1 METFFP
7 QIFPKFFCE
16 YCDLKTN
23 NKKDFNKHLLTAKH
37 EKLTKVNIFP
47 QSSTKIS
54 QDYITQFI
62 CKNCN
67 KQYTSRVGL
76 WKHRKICLEQQ
87 DQCIELGLT
96 DKDIINALM
105 KHTEKLANIIE
116 NGTNN
121 TTNSHNTN
129 TNIGNKNFN
138 LNFYLNETCKDA
150 ININDFVSSIKM
162 NLEDLEHTGRVGYV
176 EGITNI
182 FVKNLN
188 NLENHMRPLHCSDF
202 KREVLY
208 IKDNDEWTKETDQKP
223 ILTKAIKTIANQNIK
238 QINLWKEKYPD
249 CTVSDSKKNNLYF
262 VNL

>member
-1 METFFP
+1 MVPTLKSSK
-7 QIFPKFFCE
+7 KFHCE
-16 YCDLKTN
+16 SCDYFTSRKSQY
-23 NKKDFNKHLLTAKH
+23 DRHLLTDKH
-37 EKLTKVNIFP
+37 KILQNPTSKKFQGKTYTCHCGKIYKH
-47 QSSTKIS
+47 SSTL
-54 QDYITQFI
+54 YAHR
-62 CKNCN
+62 KNCVIEEN
-67 KQYTSRVGL
+67 ED
-76 WKHRKICLEQQ
+76 IN
-87 DQCIELGLT
+87 ELGLT

-208 IKDNDEWTKETDQKP
+208 IKDNDEWTKETDNKP

-249 CTVSDSKKNNLYF
+249 CTDSDSKKNNLYF